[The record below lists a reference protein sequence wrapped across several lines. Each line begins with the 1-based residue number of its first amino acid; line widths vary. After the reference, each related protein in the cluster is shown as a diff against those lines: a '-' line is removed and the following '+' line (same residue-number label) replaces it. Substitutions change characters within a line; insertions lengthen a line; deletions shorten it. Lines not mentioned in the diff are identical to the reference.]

1 MKTKYVIEINSN
13 NRHLI
18 IRAIETELI
27 LAKGRMEVDREH
39 GIEPHSFT
47 IEKIKTLNEI
57 IGDLRSAKET
67 IIMEDGYRMTL

>member
-1 MKTKYVIEINSN
+1 MKNKYVIEINSN

-39 GIEPHSFT
+39 GIEPQSFT